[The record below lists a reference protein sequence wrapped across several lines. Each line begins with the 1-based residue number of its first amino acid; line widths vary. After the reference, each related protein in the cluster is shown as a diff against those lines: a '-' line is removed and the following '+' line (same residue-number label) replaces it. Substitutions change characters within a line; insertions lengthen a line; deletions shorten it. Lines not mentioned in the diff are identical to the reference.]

1 MNERKL
7 LRPLDAV
14 IIIIVL
20 IAAALSAFILS
31 ASEEGAYAVITCNGE
46 TVDSISLT
54 SDGDYTYAALP
65 GMVFTVSEGSVAV
78 TESGC
83 AGRIC
88 VRSGKISRKGE
99 TLICVPNRAA
109 VSIGGGRGDVDVII

>member
-1 MNERKL
+1 MPERKL
-7 LRPLDAV
+7 LRPADAV
-14 IIIIVL
+14 IIVS
-20 IAAALSAFILS
+20 IAAVLLALLIPTL
-31 ASEEGAYAVITCNGE
+31 SEEGVYAVITCNGE
-46 TVDSISLT
+46 TVDSIPLT
-54 SDGDYTYAALP
+54 ADGDYTYAALP
-65 GMVFTVSEGSVAV
+65 GMVFTVSDGSVAV

-88 VRSGKISRKGE
+88 VRSGKISHKGE

>member
-109 VSIGGGRGDVDVII
+109 VSIGGGDGDVDVII

>member
-46 TVDSISLT
+46 TVGSISLT

-109 VSIGGGRGDVDVII
+109 VSIGGGDGDVDVII